1 MDNVR
6 IDMTR
11 IKITS
16 NPYEKKIEY
25 SYWDKWAERWKV
37 IDYAHNPDSRLISEE
52 LTAGFF
58 PFKANVILDVIVKEF
73 HDHELELTFAGTE
86 DEFNVLKEICNNEKY
101 SFVKL
106 IRATES
112 LENARDILPE
122 IVDIFNDVKPLITDS
137 VRDQS
142 KIATDLEKFSEA
154 SNETIPICVVG
165 NVSAGK
171 SSFINALIGHE
182 ILPSGDEPLT
192 ARIYKISPSHYE
204 DRGKIRFQ
212 YQGHEVSVKFRG
224 NNQEVVS
231 DLGDHP
237 LIQRIQEVIK
247 PLDVFDLVKS
257 VNRTLITINNF
268 ENEELEANVSDL
280 IEIEVPFNST
290 MYGRGKTDF
299 VIFDTPGSNTASN
312 ERHIRVLK
320 EAMQNMSNGLPI
332 FVTEFNSLDSM
343 DNEKLCKDIEALEE
357 LDSRFTMVVVNKSD
371 KANLPL
377 DGFTQSDEDK
387 ILSMAIPKNLYSG
400 GIYFVSSVIGLGAK
414 TKGEFDNEFYGE
426 IFDDTAP
433 RFEDPNHK
441 RYKRLYM
448 YNIMP
453 DQLKKEA
460 IEESED
466 CDNLLLANSGIYC
479 VEQEINNFA
488 AVYSGYNKCIQS
500 ELFLSKV
507 HDITSAEISKAV
519 DERVKSMEYR
529 SSMLE
534 KDKQDLVK
542 TLERTT
548 ETLRVSNINDY
559 RTFMKSVINS
569 LDFKINADELK
580 SAEVVLKDKYKEMV
594 ANSGNNSESEL
605 STELLFDLVP
615 SEKPS
620 TLKQLTLNFDNW
632 RKKVAKEN
640 AIEQEVRSQA
650 VNELFGGVKEKYKQ
664 SNDEIHSILM
674 EKSIE
679 FWNNSIEKTR
689 KVLVDLVTN
698 SQALDDD
705 KKTALESLI
714 LSYEAMKFNEES
726 EIRLDQ
732 NKFEMKLLSLFV
744 FDPLNINRSKLC
756 RAYNSEIDNSK
767 AGNTRNIT
775 ASHIKSYSA
784 WLQALKE
791 LLLNNIIDFNPTLA
805 AQSEIIKEETNR
817 IQDLEAKQ
825 RKLDFYVNQIHS
837 KLQWADS

>member
-1 MDNVR
+1 MADR
-6 IDMTR
+6 IDTTR

-25 SYWDKWAERWKV
+25 SCWDNWAERWKL
-37 IDYAHNPDSRLISEE
+37 IDYANNKDSQLISEE
-52 LTAGFF
+52 LTSGFF

-73 HDHELELTFAGTE
+73 HNNELKITFAGTE
-86 DEFNVLKEICNNEKY
+86 DEFNVLKEICKNDKY
-101 SFVKL
+101 SSVTL
-106 IRATES
+106 IRAPES

-122 IVDIFNDVKPLITDS
+122 IVDIFNEVKPLITDS
-137 VRDQS
+137 VKDQS

-171 SSFINALIGHE
+171 SSFINALIGYE

-192 ARIYKISPSHYE
+192 ARIYKISPSHFD
-204 DRGKIRFQ
+204 DRGKIKFQ
-212 YQGHEVSVKFRG
+212 YQGHDVVVKFRG
-224 NNQEVVS
+224 NNQDVTS
-231 DLGDHP
+231 DLGNHP
-237 LIQRIQEVIK
+237 LIQRIEEVIS

-371 KANLPL
+371 KANLPK
-377 DGFTQSDEDK
+377 DGFSQTDEDK

-400 GIYFVSSVIGLGAK
+400 GIFFVSSVIGLGAK

-426 IFDDTAP
+426 IFDDTVP

-453 DQLKKEA
+453 EQLKKEA
-460 IEESED
+460 IKESED
-466 CDNLLLANSGIYC
+466 CDNLLLANSGLYC
-479 VEQEINNFA
+479 VEQEINSFA

-507 HDITSAEISKAV
+507 HDITTDEISKAV

-534 KDKQDLVK
+534 KDKQELVK
-542 TLERTT
+542 ALERTT
-548 ETLRVSNINDY
+548 ENQRVTNINEY
-559 RTFMKSVINS
+559 KVFMKSVLNGM
-569 LDFKINADELK
+569 DYKIDPDELK
-580 SAEVVLKDKYKEMV
+580 NAEVILKDKYKEVV
-594 ANSGNNSESEL
+594 ANEGTSTNEL
-605 STELLFDLVP
+605 STDAFFDIIPDDKKIL
-615 SEKPS
+615 S
-620 TLKQLTLNFDNW
+620 LKQLTQNFDNW
-632 RKKVAKEN
+632 RRKVAKEN
-640 AIEQEVRSQA
+640 EVEQNIRNQA
-650 VNELFGGVKEKYKQ
+650 VSELFGDVKEKYKV
-664 SNDEIHSILM
+664 SNDEIHNILM

-679 FWNNSIEKTR
+679 FWNSSIEKSR
-689 KVLVDLVTN
+689 RALVDLVTN
-698 SQALDDD
+698 SQVLDAE
-705 KKTALESLI
+705 KKAALESLI
-714 LSYEAMKFNEES
+714 LSYEAMKFNEDS
-726 EIRLDQ
+726 EIKLDK
-732 NKFEMKLLSLFV
+732 NKFEIKLLSVFV
-744 FDPLNINRSKLC
+744 LDPLNINRYKLC

-767 AGNTRNIT
+767 AGNARNIT
-775 ASHIKSYSA
+775 VSHMRNYSA

-791 LLLNNIIDFNPTLA
+791 MLLNNIIDFNPTLA

-825 RKLDFYVNQIHS
+825 RKLDYFVNQIHGMM
-837 KLQWADS
+837 QWADS

>member
-1 MDNVR
+1 M
-6 IDMTR
+6 
-11 IKITS
+11 
-16 NPYEKKIEY
+16 
-25 SYWDKWAERWKV
+25 
-37 IDYAHNPDSRLISEE
+37 
-52 LTAGFF
+52 
-58 PFKANVILDVIVKEF
+58 
-73 HDHELELTFAGTE
+73 
-86 DEFNVLKEICNNEKY
+86 
-101 SFVKL
+101 
-106 IRATES
+106 
-112 LENARDILPE
+112 
-122 IVDIFNDVKPLITDS
+122 
-137 VRDQS
+137 
-142 KIATDLEKFSEA
+142 
-154 SNETIPICVVG
+154 
-165 NVSAGK
+165 
-171 SSFINALIGHE
+171 
-182 ILPSGDEPLT
+182 
-192 ARIYKISPSHYE
+192 
-204 DRGKIRFQ
+204 
-212 YQGHEVSVKFRG
+212 
-224 NNQEVVS
+224 
-231 DLGDHP
+231 
-237 LIQRIQEVIK
+237 IQRIEEVIK

-542 TLERTT
+542 ALERTT
-548 ETLRVSNINDY
+548 ENQRVSNINDY
-559 RTFMKSVINS
+559 RAYMKNVISGLN
-569 LDFKINADELK
+569 FKINSDELK

-594 ANSGNNSESEL
+594 ASSGANSENEL
-605 STELLFDLVP
+605 STEVLFDFVP

-620 TLKQLTLNFDNW
+620 TLRQLTLSFDNW

-640 AIEQEVRSQA
+640 AIEQNVRTQA
-650 VNELFGGVKEKYKQ
+650 VNELFGDVKEKYKQ
-664 SNDEIHSILM
+664 SNNEIHSILM

-689 KVLVDLVTN
+689 KALVDLVTN
-698 SQALDDD
+698 SQALEED

-714 LSYEAMKFNEES
+714 LSYEAMKFNEDS
-726 EIRLDQ
+726 VIRLDQ
-732 NKFEMKLLSLFV
+732 NKFEMKLLSVFV
-744 FDPLNINRSKLC
+744 FDPLNINRNKLC

-775 ASHIKSYSA
+775 ASHIKNYSG

-817 IQDLEAKQ
+817 IQDLDAKQ